1 MISAGIVAEYNPFHN
16 GHKYHIEKTREITG
30 AECIIVI
37 MSGDF
42 TQRGEPAIADKYT
55 RTRCAISAGAD
66 IVIELPCRYALSS
79 AEMFASGSVSLL
91 EAMKADYISFG
102 SECGNLDILSQLAH
116 LLADETPEYKSLLA
130 KFCSEGSSY
139 AAARMKALAEIFP
152 EAAGIIDN
160 PNNILAT
167 EYLKAIISNRYS
179 IKPITI
185 TRNGIGYNDTYIKD
199 GMNASASSIRAL
211 LDNGSYDISKTP
223 GTPSIS
229 SIKPYVPESVY
240 DILRDSYNHCFPVYT
255 DDFSSLFYYK
265 TASLINEN
273 VNLSSFSDV
282 SDAMAN
288 RLAKNI
294 NPGLSISQTALLLK
308 TKNIAYS
315 RIMRSFMHILL
326 NHHAGSNINDSY
338 LRILGFNNTGRKYI
352 SQNKGNFT
360 APLITKPA
368 DYASLIRN
376 DVFASSVYNRIVYE
390 KYGNLIK
397 DDFRHELIINL

>member
-42 TQRGEPAIADKYT
+42 TQRGEPAIADKYI
-55 RTRCAISAGAD
+55 RTRCALSAGAD

-102 SECGNLDILSQLAH
+102 SVCGNLDILSRLAH

-130 KFCSEGSSY
+130 KFCAEGSSY
-139 AAARMKALAEIFP
+139 AAARMKALTEIFP
-152 EAAGIIDN
+152 KAADIINN

-179 IKPITI
+179 IKPVTI
-185 TRNGIGYNDTYIKD
+185 TRNGIGYNDTDIKE
-199 GMNASASSIRAL
+199 GMNASASAIRAL
-211 LDNGSYDISKTP
+211 LDSVSSESSKV
-223 GTPSIS
+223 S
-229 SIKPYVPESVY
+229 SIKPYMPESVY
-240 DILRDSYNHCFPVYT
+240 DILKDSCNHCFPVYT
-255 DDFSSLFYYK
+255 DDFSSLFFYK

-288 RLAKNI
+288 RLVKNI
-294 NPGLSISQTALLLK
+294 SPGLSISQTALLLK

-326 NHHAGSNINDSY
+326 NHHAGSSINGNY

-368 DYASLIRN
+368 DYAELIRD

>member
-30 AECIIVI
+30 AECIIVV

-55 RTRCAISAGAD
+55 RTRCALSAGAD

-79 AEMFASGSVSLL
+79 AEMFAYGSVSLL
-91 EAMKADYISFG
+91 EAIRADYISFG
-102 SECGNLDILSQLAH
+102 SECGNLDILSQLAR
-116 LLADETPEYKSLLA
+116 LLANETPEYKKLLT
-130 KFCSEGSSY
+130 KFCAQGSSY

-152 EAAGIIDN
+152 KAADIINN

-167 EYLKAIISNRYS
+167 EYLKAIISGGYS

-185 TRNGIGYNDTYIKD
+185 TRNGIGYNDTEIKE

-211 LDNGSYDISKTP
+211 LDVSSPQTSEISEV
-223 GTPSIS
+223 SAIS

-240 DILRDSYNHCFPVYT
+240 DILEDSCNHCFPVYA

-265 TASLINEN
+265 AASLINEN

-288 RLAKNI
+288 RLVKTI

-326 NHHAGSNINDSY
+326 NHHAGNNINGNY
-338 LRILGFNNTGRKYI
+338 LRILGFNSTGRKYI

-360 APLITKPA
+360 VPLITKPA
-368 DYASLIRN
+368 DYADLIRD

>member
-55 RTRCAISAGAD
+55 RTRCALSAGAD
-66 IVIELPCRYALSS
+66 IVIELPCCYALSS

-102 SECGNLDILSQLAH
+102 SECGNLDILSRLAH

-130 KFCSEGSSY
+130 KFCAEGSSY
-139 AAARMKALAEIFP
+139 AAARMKALTEIFP
-152 EAAGIIDN
+152 KAADIINN

-179 IKPITI
+179 IKPVTI
-185 TRNGIGYNDTYIKD
+185 TRNGIGYNDTDIKE
-199 GMNASASSIRAL
+199 GMNASASAIRTL
-211 LDNGSYDISKTP
+211 LDSDSSESSKV
-223 GTPSIS
+223 S
-229 SIKPYVPESVY
+229 SIKPYMPESVY
-240 DILRDSYNHCFPVYT
+240 DILKDSYNHCFPVYT

-288 RLAKNI
+288 RLVKNI
-294 NPGLSISQTALLLK
+294 SPGLSISQTALLLK

-326 NHHAGSNINDSY
+326 NHHAGSSINGNY

-368 DYASLIRN
+368 DYAELIRD